1 MTKVLLINPF
11 VKEYDLSGGII
22 TYIPIGLLSL
32 ASAIRGICDLKIL
45 DCLRD
50 SCETRRTRDF
60 ILYGT
65 PVERIKEII
74 RDFSPDIVGISIP
87 FSAQSDNAKTI
98 CGICKELDPKITVVF
113 GGPDASVNY
122 SRLLKETLCDFC
134 VVGEGE
140 ETFFEFVKKFNSG
153 SSLESIEGLAYKKD
167 GKIYYKPREFLCE
180 LDKLPFP
187 AYDLIDIKAY
197 LRDKN
202 LYRDRSII
210 KNSISMVTSRGC
222 PFDCVF
228 CSIRKHMGHVYRYHS
243 PDYVIRHL
251 RFIIKNYGI
260 TNFHF
265 EDDNI
270 SLDKKRFEK
279 ILDGIIENGFK
290 LQWDVPN
297 GLRADTLDFN
307 LLKKIKRSGCKKLTI
322 AIESG
327 NQNVLDNIIKK
338 RLSLDYVIDVVK
350 NCKKL
355 RILASSFYVIGFP
368 GESIKNMKETLGL
381 ALRLLKE
388 YDILPCLLIATPLYG
403 TELYEICEK
412 NGYIKKDLTDKDFA
426 TGTQVYGNPLIS
438 TKDFT
443 GEDVK
448 NLARDYLSTLK
459 KELIIY
465 AFKHPL
471 FLFKKIREKIPFISR
486 YLSPV
491 L

>member
-1 MTKVLLINPF
+1 
-11 VKEYDLSGGII
+11 
-22 TYIPIGLLSL
+22 
-32 ASAIRGICDLKIL
+32 
-45 DCLRD
+45 
-50 SCETRRTRDF
+50 
-60 ILYGT
+60 
-65 PVERIKEII
+65 
-74 RDFSPDIVGISIP
+74 
-87 FSAQSDNAKTI
+87 
-98 CGICKELDPKITVVF
+98 
-113 GGPDASVNY
+113 
-122 SRLLKETLCDFC
+122 DFC

-153 SSLESIEGLAYKKD
+153 SSLENIEGLAYKKED
-167 GKIYYKPREFLCE
+167 RIYYKPREFLYE

-279 ILDGIIENGFK
+279 ILDGIIENGLK

-327 NQNVLDNIIKK
+327 NQNVLDNVIKK
-338 RLSLDYVIDVVK
+338 RLSLDYVTDVVK